1 MKKKK
6 LLEKLESSKLIG
18 VFIGVPIDDGSE
30 FAYLEVNAKE
40 LSKQIKDIPKSNNN
54 TEFWVSDMTGDGVY
68 LWFETKKKH
77 INK

>member
-6 LLEKLESSKLIG
+6 LLEKLNYSKLMG
-18 VFIGVPIDDGSE
+18 VFIAVPIDDGKE

-40 LSKQIKDIPKSNNN
+40 LSKQIEDLPKSNNN

-68 LWFETKKKH
+68 LWFETRKKY